1 MGSKGKEGGA
11 REKLGSGEKE
21 EGGEESVPESRFVY
35 LDGGGEKG
43 GKRGGRASL
52 DAHLSRYSRNRLSH
66 QTSPL
71 STSSSVRCSPHPSCK
86 TQRPSLV
93 RPR

>member
-21 EGGEESVPESRFVY
+21 EGGEESMPESRFVD

-43 GKRGGRASL
+43 GERGG
-52 DAHLSRYSRNRLSH
+52 
-66 QTSPL
+66 
-71 STSSSVRCSPHPSCK
+71 
-86 TQRPSLV
+86 
-93 RPR
+93 